1 MAAETEKP
9 YERLPGTGYRRL
21 APGWA
26 IILLFFVIGIFA
38 LLLRGRRVQ
47 LWLGRDHL
55 LSVDWDGY
63 REYYKR
69 FRYQDIQVLM
79 VRRTAE
85 GRIVNL
91 IVGLVVLVFA
101 ALALAVGNPTG
112 TTILLIIASLFALI
126 LLGNVL
132 SGPTCQCHLRTAV
145 QTEELVSLGRLRHA
159 QKVLDRVRPMIVAAQ
174 GGLAPEEFAARLQ
187 QELAVEA
194 SKRAY
199 VVDDPNAPPRI
210 RS

>member
-1 MAAETEKP
+1 VATQVEKP
-9 YERLPGTGYRRL
+9 YERLTGTGYRQL

-47 LWLGRDHL
+47 LWLGREHL

-85 GRIVNL
+85 GKIINM
-91 IVGLVVLVFA
+91 IVGVVVVGFA
-101 ALALAVGNPTG
+101 ALALAVGNPIG
-112 TTILLIIASLFALI
+112 TTVLLIIASLFALI
-126 LLGNVL
+126 LLWNVL
-132 SGPTCQCHLRTAV
+132 AGPTCQCHLRTAV
-145 QTEELVSLGRLRHA
+145 QTEELVSLGRWRHA
-159 QKVLDRVRPMIVAAQ
+159 LKAFDRVRPMIVAAQ
-174 GGLAPEEFAARLQ
+174 GGLPPEEFAARLQ
-187 QELAVEA
+187 QELSAAA
-194 SKRAY
+194 SEPPY